1 MGAAE
6 GDWVG
11 RIDYLTDAAPINRE
25 RNIRVFV
32 AERLLSL
39 FISVFVFLLRNK
51 SIRASGAQ
59 SAGSD
64 CPQCAVSAAIVIDH
78 RGAKLRRFTYGLTA
92 NCSQHVENSPYQC
105 GNREHGTHRD
115 PSRNWSVSAL

>member
-32 AERLLSL
+32 AERLRSL
-39 FISVFVFLLRNK
+39 FISVFVFLLRKK
-51 SIRASGAQ
+51 SIRAGGAQ

-64 CPQCAVSAAIVIDH
+64 CPQV
-78 RGAKLRRFTYGLTA
+78 RRF
-92 NCSQHVENSPYQC
+92 
-105 GNREHGTHRD
+105 
-115 PSRNWSVSAL
+115 SRNCYRPPRRETEALHLRPDRKLLAARR